1 MNTMSDNNA
10 PIIRNALNSI
20 YGITGIKANLLK
32 ANDVNKNNCTYN
44 TTTTIGTGTAID
56 NRTKVEKNMDVASWY
71 PDLAVDNLISDYMK
85 YDIKSLNEY
94 IDNNITNKKGA
105 ENKMISKIEVKG
117 KDKNVIIVHFED
129 GDIQKAVCLPND
141 MASFDI
147 ATGVMICIAKHCCG
161 GSSKLHK
168 LVKTAVNDYY
178 DEMYNKALKE
188 KQEADA
194 KIKAEEKA
202 KKRKEYLANKRK
214 KESEQR
220 IEEIKEAILRATKEQ
235 ITEYYEEGENE

>member
-1 MNTMSDNNA
+1 MNTMSNADRDKIKRVINSVYGATSSKFDLEMTDEPKCNYVTTSINNTGGDTFNQFKSYNGNINFA
-10 PIIRNALNSI
+10 SLYPNS
-20 YGITGIKANLLK
+20 LF
-32 ANDVNKNNCTYN
+32 YN
-44 TTTTIGTGTAID
+44 G
-56 NRTKVEKNMDVASWY
+56 Y
-71 PDLAVDNLISDYMK
+71 VDT
-85 YDIKSLNEY
+85 DIVS
-94 IDNNITNKKGA
+94 KKGV

-117 KDKNVIIVHFED
+117 KDKNVVIVHFED

-147 ATGVMICIAKHCCG
+147 ATGVMICIAKHSCG
-161 GSSKLHK
+161 SSSKLHK
-168 LVKTAVNDYY
+168 LVKTAVNNYY
-178 DEMYNKALKE
+178 TEEYNKTLKA

>member
-1 MNTMSDNNA
+1 M
-10 PIIRNALNSI
+10 RNPKIN
-20 YGITGIKANLLK
+20 G
-32 ANDVNKNNCTYN
+32 VNKNTYTASTIDM
-44 TTTTIGTGTAID
+44 TTTTN
-56 NRTKVEKNMDVASWY
+56 NRI
-71 PDLAVDNLISDYMK
+71 AVDSLITDYCK

-94 IDNNITNKKGA
+94 IDNIANQKGA
-105 ENKMISKIEVKG
+105 ENKMISKIEVRG
-117 KDKNVIIVHFED
+117 KDKNIVITHFED
-129 GDIQKAVCLPND
+129 GDIQKAVCLPHD
-141 MASFDI
+141 MASFDV

-178 DEMYNKALKE
+178 TEEYNKILKE
-188 KQEADA
+188 KQETDA

-202 KKRKEYLANKRK
+202 KKRKEYLENKRK

>member
-1 MNTMSDNNA
+1 MNTMSNEDRDKIRRVINSVYGATSGKFNLEMKMTDKPKCNYYTTSTNN
-10 PIIRNALNSI
+10 
-20 YGITGIKANLLK
+20 TGINTF
-32 ANDVNKNNCTYN
+32 NPFESHYVNTN
-44 TTTTIGTGTAID
+44 I
-56 NRTKVEKNMDVASWY
+56 ESLY
-71 PDLAVDNLISDYMK
+71 PQSLFMSGYVDT
-85 YDIKSLNEY
+85 DIVS
-94 IDNNITNKKGA
+94 KKGV

-147 ATGVMICIAKHCCG
+147 ATGVMICIAKHSCG

-168 LVKTAVNDYY
+168 LVKTAVNNYY
-178 DEMYNKALKE
+178 TEEYNKTLKA

-202 KKRKEYLANKRK
+202 KKRKEYLENKRK

>member
-1 MNTMSDNNA
+1 MNTMSNDDKA
-10 PIIRNALNSI
+10 IIKNTLNSI
-20 YGITGIKANLLK
+20 YGVTGIKSNLPK
-32 ANDVNKNNCTYN
+32 TNDVNKNTYTTSTIGMN
-44 TTTTIGTGTAID
+44 TTTD
-56 NRTKVEKNMDVASWY
+56 NRIATSS
-71 PDLAVDNLISDYMK
+71 LITNYCK

-94 IDNNITNKKGA
+94 IDNIANQKGV
-105 ENKMISKIEVKG
+105 ENKMISKIEVRG
-117 KDKNVIIVHFED
+117 KDKNAVIVHFED

-141 MASFDI
+141 MTSFDI

-178 DEMYNKALKE
+178 TEEYNKILKE
-188 KQEADA
+188 KQNADD

-202 KKRKEYLANKRK
+202 KKRKEYLENKRK

-235 ITEYYEEGENE
+235 ITEYYEEGENK

>member
-1 MNTMSDNNA
+1 MNIMSNDDKA
-10 PIIRNALNSI
+10 IIKNTLNSI
-20 YGITGIKANLLK
+20 YGVTGIKSNLPK
-32 ANDVNKNNCTYN
+32 TNDVNKNTYTTSTIGMN
-44 TTTTIGTGTAID
+44 TTTD
-56 NRTKVEKNMDVASWY
+56 NRIATSSLVTNY
-71 PDLAVDNLISDYMK
+71 CK

-94 IDNNITNKKGA
+94 IDNIANQKGV
-105 ENKMISKIEVKG
+105 ENKMISKIEVRG
-117 KDKNVIIVHFED
+117 KDKNVVIVHFED

-141 MASFDI
+141 MTSFDI

-161 GSSKLHK
+161 SSSKLHK

-178 DEMYNKALKE
+178 TEEYNKILKE
-188 KQEADA
+188 KQETDA

-202 KKRKEYLANKRK
+202 KKRKEYLENKRK

>member
-1 MNTMSDNNA
+1 MSNADKAITKNT
-10 PIIRNALNSI
+10 LNSI
-20 YGITGIKANLLK
+20 YGITGIKSNLLK
-32 ANDVNKNNCTYN
+32 ANIVNKNTYTNAIPAIDMN
-44 TTTTIGTGTAID
+44 TTTD
-56 NRTKVEKNMDVASWY
+56 NRIATSS
-71 PDLAVDNLISDYMK
+71 LITDYCK

-94 IDNNITNKKGA
+94 MDNIANQKGV
-105 ENKMISKIEVKG
+105 ENKMISKIEVRG
-117 KDKNVIIVHFED
+117 KDKNVVIVHFED

-141 MASFDI
+141 MSSFDI
-147 ATGVMICIAKHCCG
+147 ATGVMICIAKHYCG

-168 LVKTAVNDYY
+168 LVKTAVDDYY
-178 DEMYNKALKE
+178 TEEYNKVLKA

>member
-1 MNTMSDNNA
+1 MIYSNKIDINIQNA
-10 PIIRNALNSI
+10 EMVRKDIVNSI
-20 YGITGIKANLLK
+20 YEVTDIKSNLLK
-32 ANDVNKNNCTYN
+32 TNDVNKNTYTISTIDTN
-44 TTTTIGTGTAID
+44 TTTD
-56 NRTKVEKNMDVASWY
+56 NRIAKDS
-71 PDLAVDNLISDYMK
+71 LITNYCK

-94 IDNNITNKKGA
+94 IDNIANQKGV
-105 ENKMISKIEVKG
+105 ENKMISKIEVRG
-117 KDKNVIIVHFED
+117 KDKNVVIAHFED

-141 MASFDI
+141 MTSFDI
-147 ATGVMICIAKHCCG
+147 ATGVMICIAKHSCG
-161 GSSKLHK
+161 GSSELHK
-168 LVKTAVNDYY
+168 LVKTVVNDYY
-178 DEMYNKALKE
+178 TEECNKILKE

-235 ITEYYEEGENE
+235 ITEYYEEGENK

>member
-1 MNTMSDNNA
+1 MNVMSDNNA
-10 PIIRNALNSI
+10 TISRNTLNSI

-32 ANDVNKNNCTYN
+32 ANDINKNNCTY
-44 TTTTIGTGTAID
+44 TTVSTIGTGITAD
-56 NRTKVEKNMDVASWY
+56 NRTKVEKNMDAVSWY
-71 PDLAVDNLISDYMK
+71 PNLAVDNLISDYMK
-85 YDIKSLNEY
+85 YDIKSLNEF
-94 IDNNITNKKGA
+94 IDNNITNKKGV
-105 ENKMISKIEVKG
+105 ENKMILKIEVKG

-147 ATGVMICIAKHCCG
+147 ATGVMICIAKHYCG

-202 KKRKEYLANKRK
+202 KKRKEYLENKRK

-220 IEEIKEAILRATKEQ
+220 IEEIKEAILRVTKEQ
-235 ITEYYEEGENE
+235 IAEYYEEGENE

>member
-1 MNTMSDNNA
+1 MNIMSDKDKAMIKRAINSMYSA
-10 PIIRNALNSI
+10 TDINSI
-20 YGITGIKANLLK
+20 LL
-32 ANDVNKNNCTYN
+32 NTNSVNKNDSTYN
-44 TTTTIGTGTAID
+44 TTHTIATSVAPNNQI
-56 NRTKVEKNMDVASWY
+56 KVEENMNVASLY
-71 PDLAVDNLISDYMK
+71 PNLEVYNLIQDYIK
-85 YDIKSLNEY
+85 YDIKSLNEF
-94 IDNNITNKKGA
+94 IDNNIINKKGV

-117 KDKNVIIVHFED
+117 KNKNVIIVHFED

-147 ATGVMICIAKHCCG
+147 ATGVMICIAKHYCG
-161 GSSKLHK
+161 GSAKLHK
-168 LVKTAVNDYY
+168 IVKTAIKDYHT
-178 DEMYNKALKE
+178 EIYNKILKE

-202 KKRKEYLANKRK
+202 KKRKEYLENKRK

-235 ITEYYEEGENE
+235 INTYYEEGENE